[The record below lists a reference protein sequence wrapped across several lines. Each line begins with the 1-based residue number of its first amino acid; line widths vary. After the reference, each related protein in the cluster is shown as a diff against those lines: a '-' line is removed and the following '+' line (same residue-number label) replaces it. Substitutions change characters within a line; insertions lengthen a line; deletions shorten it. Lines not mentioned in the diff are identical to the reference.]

1 MIGVAARHAMM
12 VRLITALL
20 ALAMPFAV
28 TKSATAAVPATPP
41 RVLFI
46 CQYGTAKS
54 AIARE
59 VFRQRA
65 QARGIPVLAFSRGIT
80 PAEHVS
86 PALRARLLADGI
98 DSTRDP
104 VRTLTPDDIR
114 SADIVV
120 TFAPLPNGMAGKRA
134 LDWSASP
141 SMNDAYPR
149 ARADLIVRVDALL
162 ERIRSEHQAAPA
174 ASQRNLP

>member
-1 MIGVAARHAMM
+1 MTEPLPDRRGLLLSGFA
-12 VRLITALL
+12 L
-20 ALAMPFAV
+20 ALNFGVVASGAA
-28 TKSATAAVPATPP
+28 ATAGAPLAP

-65 QARGIPVLAFSRGIT
+65 QARGIPVFAYSRGIT
-80 PAEHVS
+80 PAEHIS
-86 PALRARLLADGI
+86 PTLRTRLLADGI
-98 DSTRDP
+98 DPAREP
-104 VRTLTPDDIR
+104 VQTLAQADIK

-120 TFAPLPNGMAGKRA
+120 TFNPVPKTLRA
-134 LDWSASP
+134 RRTLDWSSLP

-149 ARADLIVRVDALL
+149 ARADLLVRVDALL
-162 ERIRSEHQAAPA
+162 DRIRTERRDQTA
-174 ASQRNLP
+174 ASNGKSS